1 MKLIAGLALALTIAT
16 PALAQDVNAGRTLAQ
31 TWCKGCH
38 DVSPEPKVERDN
50 GPPPFAVIANG
61 KKWTQGRLQTFL
73 VKPHGRRMPDY
84 SLTRQ
89 EIRDVSGYIM
99 SLKKQG

>member
-1 MKLIAGLALALTIAT
+1 MKLIAGLALLLLPSA
-16 PALAQDVNAGRTLAQ
+16 PAFAQDIHAGQTLAQ
-31 TWCKGCH
+31 TWCAGCH
-38 DVSPEPKVERDN
+38 DITPEPKVARDN

-61 KKWTQGRLQTFL
+61 KNWTLARLQTFL
-73 VKPHGRRMPDY
+73 MKPHGRMPDY

-99 SLKKQG
+99 SLKK